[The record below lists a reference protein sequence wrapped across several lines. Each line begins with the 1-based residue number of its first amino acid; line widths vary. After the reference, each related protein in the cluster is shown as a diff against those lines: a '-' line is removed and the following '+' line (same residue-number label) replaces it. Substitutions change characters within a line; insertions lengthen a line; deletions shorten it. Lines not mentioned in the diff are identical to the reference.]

1 MDKKDNEQIA
11 SPATAESPS
20 STLESN
26 QQRWIIVYW
35 KVFLTFVSLS
45 LA

>member
-11 SPATAESPS
+11 SPTTAE

-26 QQRWIIVYW
+26 QQRIDS
-35 KVFLTFVSLS
+35 TGDDGSLFIGRYF
-45 LA
+45 

>member
-26 QQRWIIVYW
+26 QQRIDSTGDDGSMFIGRY
-35 KVFLTFVSLS
+35 F
-45 LA
+45 